1 VTSLLLDISRLF
13 HRRLL
18 GRVLTG
24 IDRVSLEYVRH
35 YGGRARAV
43 LGVRPF
49 FSVLSRPESGR
60 AFRAVLDPGEGA
72 QRDLATLIMRA
83 YVRWWGRADVTDS
96 VLLNTSHTGLES
108 AGYASSL
115 RRRGARPVFFVHDL
129 IPITH
134 SEYCRPGEG
143 ERHAN
148 RMRTAVTAGRGII
161 VASRHTLAT
170 LGRFCDEA
178 GLPLPP
184 AVIAPLASSLP
195 RADAAPR
202 PLSQPYFVVIGTI
215 EARKNL
221 VLLLE
226 LWRDLVERSS
236 AQAPRLVL
244 FGQRGYGCG
253 PAVALL
259 GRRELQEHVLELG
272 PRSDREI
279 AGYLRHAQALLFPSF
294 EEGYGLPLAEA
305 LSLGVPA
312 IANDLPAFREIAG
325 DIPEYAGPRDS
336 RRWSDL
342 IADYARPD
350 SALRAAQLQRL
361 AGFRATT
368 WEGHFE
374 QVDAFLHELQIQ
386 GTSCKVQGTA

>member
-13 HRRLL
+13 QRRLL

-35 YGGRARAV
+35 YSGRSRAV

-49 FSVLSRPESGR
+49 FSVLSPPESAR
-60 AFRAVLDPGEGA
+60 AFRAVLNPGEGA
-72 QRDLATLIMRA
+72 PGELAPLIMWA
-83 YVRWWGRADVTDS
+83 YMRWWGSPKVADS

-115 RRRGARPVFFVHDL
+115 RRRGAQPVFFVHDL

-134 SEYCRPGEG
+134 PEYCRPGEG
-143 ERHAN
+143 ERHAK

-184 AVIAPLASSLP
+184 AVVAPLASSLSP
-195 RADAAPR
+195 AEAAPR
-202 PLSQPYFVVIGTI
+202 PLPQPYFVVVGTI

-226 LWRDLVERSS
+226 LWRGLVERWG

-244 FGQRGYGCG
+244 IGQRGFGCEH
-253 PAVALL
+253 AVALL
-259 GRRELQEHVLELG
+259 ERGELHEYVLEVG

-279 AGYLRHAQALLFPSF
+279 ADYLRHAQALLFPSF

-312 IANDLPAFREIAG
+312 IASDLPAFREIAS
-325 DIPEYAGPRDS
+325 DIPEYAAPGDS
-336 RRWSDL
+336 RRWSEL

-350 SALRAAQLQRL
+350 SALRATQLKRL

-368 WEGHFE
+368 WKGHFE
-374 QVDAFLHELQIQ
+374 QVDAFLAGL
-386 GTSCKVQGTA
+386 

>member
-18 GRVLTG
+18 GRVPTG

-60 AFRAVLDPGEGA
+60 AFRAVLEPGEGVPGE
-72 QRDLATLIMRA
+72 LAALIMRA
-83 YVRWWGRADVTDS
+83 YVRWWGRADVADS

-134 SEYCRPGEG
+134 PEHCRPGEAA
-143 ERHAN
+143 RHAK
-148 RMRTAVTAGRGII
+148 RMRTAVTAGRGIV
-161 VASRHTLAT
+161 VASQHTLAT
-170 LGRFCDEA
+170 LGRFCDGA

-184 AVIAPLASSLP
+184 AVVAPLASSLL
-195 RADAAPR
+195 RAEAAPR
-202 PLSQPYFVVIGTI
+202 PLPQPYFVVVGTI

-226 LWRDLVERSS
+226 LWRGLVERSG

-244 FGQRGYGCG
+244 IGQRGFGCA
-253 PAVALL
+253 PAIELL
-259 GRRELQEHVLELG
+259 GRRELQEHVLEVG

-279 AGYLRHAQALLFPSF
+279 AAYLRHAQALLFPSF

-305 LSLGVPA
+305 LALGVPA
-312 IANDLPAFREIAG
+312 IASDLPAFREIAG
-325 DIPEYAGPRDS
+325 DIPEYAGPRDA
-336 RRWSDL
+336 RRWSEL
-342 IADYARPD
+342 IAEYARPD
-350 SALRAAQLQRL
+350 SALRAAQQRRL
-361 AGFRATT
+361 AGFRAPT
-368 WEGHFE
+368 WVGHFE
-374 QVDAFLHELQIQ
+374 RVDTFLASLD
-386 GTSCKVQGTA
+386 

>member
-1 VTSLLLDISRLF
+1 VTLLLLDISRLF
-13 HRRLL
+13 QRRLL

-35 YGGRARAV
+35 YSSRARAV
-43 LGVRPF
+43 LGAQPF
-49 FSVLSRPESGR
+49 FSVLSPPESAR
-60 AFRAVLDPGEGA
+60 AFRALLGPREGAPGE
-72 QRDLATLIMRA
+72 LAALVMRA
-83 YVRWWGRADVTDS
+83 YVRWWGRADVTGC

-134 SEYCRPGEG
+134 TQYCRPGEG
-143 ERHAN
+143 ERHTK

-161 VASRHTLAT
+161 VPSRHTLST
-170 LGRFCDEA
+170 LKRFCNEA

-184 AVIAPLASSLP
+184 AVVTPLASSLP
-195 RADAAPR
+195 LVEAGQR
-202 PLSQPYFVVIGTI
+202 PLPQPYFVVVGTI

-226 LWRDLVERSS
+226 LWRGLVEQ
-236 AQAPRLVL
+236 AGGQAPRLVL
-244 FGQRGYGCG
+244 IGQRGFGCG

-259 GRRELQEHVLELG
+259 GRRELQDHVLELG

-305 LSLGVPA
+305 LALGVPA
-312 IANDLPAFREIAG
+312 IVSELPVFHEIAG

-342 IADYARPD
+342 ITEYARPD
-350 SALRAAQLQRL
+350 SALRAAQLTRL
-361 AGFRATT
+361 GGFGATT
-368 WEGHFE
+368 WGRHFE
-374 QVDAFLHELQIQ
+374 QVDAFLAGLGENPASPHD
-386 GTSCKVQGTA
+386 

>member
-1 VTSLLLDISRLF
+1 MNILLDISRLF
-13 HRRLL
+13 HRRFRRWLP
-18 GRVLTG
+18 TG

-35 YGGRARAV
+35 YAGRARAV

-49 FSVLSRPESGR
+49 FSVLSPYESSRAFGALLGSAADGTDLAALVGR
-60 AFRAVLDPGEGA
+60 AYL
-72 QRDLATLIMRA
+72 
-83 YVRWWGRADVTDS
+83 RWWTRPDVAGC
-96 VLLNTSHTGLES
+96 VLLNTTHAALES
-108 AGYASSL
+108 AGYASWL
-115 RRRGARPVFFVHDL
+115 GRRGVRPVFLLHDL

-134 SEYCRPGEG
+134 PQHCRPGER
-143 ERHAN
+143 ERHV
-148 RMRTAVTAGRGII
+148 RRVRTAVTVGRGII
-161 VASRHTLAT
+161 VPSQHTLDR
-170 LGRFCDEA
+170 LRGFCRDA
-178 GLPLPP
+178 SWPLPP
-184 AVIAPLASSLP
+184 TAVAPLASSLP
-195 RADAAPR
+195 PAEAGPR
-202 PLSQPYFVVIGTI
+202 PLTQPYFVVLGTI

-226 LWRDLVERSS
+226 LWRGLVERSG

-244 FGQRGYGCG
+244 IGQRGFGCED
-253 PAVALL
+253 AVALL
-259 GRRELQEHVLELG
+259 ERGELRDHVLERG
-272 PRSDREI
+272 ARPDREI
-279 AGYLRHAQALLFPSF
+279 AVWLRHAQALLFPSF

-312 IANDLPAFREIAG
+312 IASDLPAFREIAG
-325 DIPEYAGPRDS
+325 DIPEYAAPRDN

-374 QVDAFLHELQIQ
+374 QVDAFLAGL
-386 GTSCKVQGTA
+386 

>member
-1 VTSLLLDISRLF
+1 MGNSLSLLLDISRLF
-13 HRRLL
+13 QRRLL

-35 YGGRARAV
+35 YSGRARAV
-43 LGVRPF
+43 LGVQPF
-49 FSVLSRPESGR
+49 FSVLSQPESAR
-60 AFRAVLDPGEGA
+60 AFRTLLDSRAGLTGERA
-72 QRDLATLIMRA
+72 ALIMSA
-83 YVRWWGRADVTDS
+83 YLRWWGRADVAGS

-115 RRRGARPVFFVHDL
+115 RRRGVRPVFFVHDL

-134 SEYCRPGEG
+134 SEYCRPGEH

-161 VASRHTLAT
+161 VASRHTLTT
-170 LGRFCDEA
+170 LGRFCDQA
-178 GLPLPP
+178 GLPWPP
-184 AVIAPLASSLP
+184 AVVSPLASSLP
-195 RADAAPR
+195 RPGAAPR
-202 PLSQPYFVVIGTI
+202 PLPQPYFVLVGTI

-226 LWRDLVERSS
+226 LWRGLVEREG

-244 FGQRGYGCG
+244 IGQRGYGCG
-253 PAVALL
+253 PALELL

-336 RRWSDL
+336 RRWSEL

-368 WEGHFE
+368 WQGHFE
-374 QVDAFLHELQIQ
+374 QVDAFLAGL
-386 GTSCKVQGTA
+386 

>member
-1 VTSLLLDISRLF
+1 MPNILIDISRLF

-18 GRVLTG
+18 GKVLTG
-24 IDRVSLEYVRH
+24 IDRVSLEYVR
-35 YGGRARAV
+35 YYSGRARAV

-49 FSVLSRPESGR
+49 ISVLSQPESAR
-60 AFRAVLDPGEGA
+60 AFRALLDPRAGVTGERA
-72 QRDLATLIMRA
+72 ALIMSA
-83 YVRWWGRADVTDS
+83 YLRWWGSLGVADS
-96 VLLNTSHTGLES
+96 VLLNTSHTGLER

-134 SEYCRPGEG
+134 AEYCRPGES
-143 ERHAN
+143 ERHAK

-184 AVIAPLASSLP
+184 VVVAPLASSLP

-226 LWRDLVERSS
+226 LWRGLVEREG

-244 FGQRGYGCG
+244 FGQRGFGCED
-253 PAVALL
+253 AVALL
-259 GRRELQEHVLELG
+259 GRRKLQEHVLEVG

-305 LSLGVPA
+305 LALGVPA
-312 IANDLPAFREIAG
+312 IASDLPAFREIAG
-325 DIPEYAGPRDS
+325 DIPEYAAPGDS

-374 QVDAFLHELQIQ
+374 QVDAFLQELQVQ